1 MTYEQVKEL
10 QVSDII
16 KQTDLTKLTKQCL
29 SIVDTSTLKDDE
41 IKLFINAGFLDM
53 KRQGIDVENKIT
65 DDLVQAC
72 IVMYVKANFGM
83 CEIKEKDLAQQ
94 RYMQIC
100 NNLSLSSDYRAG
112 DSNAWCKLQV
122 AIYYFTDW

>member
-112 DSNAWCKLQV
+112 DSNA
-122 AIYYFTDW
+122 

>member
-16 KQTDLTKLTKQCL
+16 NQTNLTKLTKQCL

-41 IKLFINAGFLDM
+41 IKLLINAGFLDM
-53 KRQGIDVENKIT
+53 KRQGIDVENKIS
-65 DDLVQAC
+65 DDLVQAG
-72 IVMYVKANFGM
+72 IVMYVKSNFGM

-94 RYMQIC
+94 RYEQIC
-100 NNLSLSSDYRAG
+100 NNLSLSSDYKVV
-112 DSNAWCKLQV
+112 DSDA
-122 AIYYFTDW
+122 